1 MGADTLHC
9 VAPSE
14 VSCCWLSPRD
24 CACRAGAF
32 APRFA
37 RSPAQPSSVQVSC
50 LERARLVVATELDGG
65 RAESNTEPPS
75 RRRLER
81 MRQAKAEGKTK
92 GGGTGMPLTSICT
105 WGRSSTAFLVRR
117 AVYGG
122 HRPPVLAWP
131 RASYARLRPG
141 LPRVQS

>member
-1 MGADTLHC
+1 MGVGTLHC

-32 APRFA
+32 APCFA

-81 MRQAKAEGKTK
+81 MQQAKAEGKTK
-92 GGGTGMPLTSICT
+92 GGGTWVPATPVCT
-105 WGRSSTAFLVRR
+105 WGRSGTARLRRR
-117 AVYGG
+117 AVYGAQ
-122 HRPPVLAWP
+122 RAPMLACP
-131 RASYARLRPG
+131 RASHARTRPG
-141 LPRVQS
+141 LPREQS